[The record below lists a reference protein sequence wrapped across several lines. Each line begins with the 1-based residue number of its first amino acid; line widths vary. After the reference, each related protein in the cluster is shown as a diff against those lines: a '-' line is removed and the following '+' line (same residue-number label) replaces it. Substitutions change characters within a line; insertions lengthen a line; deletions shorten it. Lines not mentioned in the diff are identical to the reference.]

1 MKLKQEK
8 MPGLRQSDDQENIWN
23 NILTTAN
30 QENIQGLPPQVSS
43 SEENNW
49 WVFVLPLSAERN
61 HHPFPFC
68 GQAGMLVS
76 SVPEYKVP

>member
-30 QENIQGLPPQVSS
+30 QENIQGLPPQVGSA
-43 SEENNW
+43 EENNW
-49 WVFVLPLSAERN
+49 WVFVLPR
-61 HHPFPFC
+61 
-68 GQAGMLVS
+68 
-76 SVPEYKVP
+76 SVE